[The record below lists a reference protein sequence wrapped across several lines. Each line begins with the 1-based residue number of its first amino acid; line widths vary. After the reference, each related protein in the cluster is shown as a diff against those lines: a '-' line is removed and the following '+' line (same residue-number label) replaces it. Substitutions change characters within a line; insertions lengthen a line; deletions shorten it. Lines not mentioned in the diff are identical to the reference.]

1 MTNQALEDKLRYLR
15 LSAMQQTVQ
24 QRNQYA
30 LDNKLSYMEFFE
42 MLIEEKL
49 VANESFRI
57 YMELSKETI
66 NELRG
71 KMRSIRAKNERAT
84 S

>member
-1 MTNQALEDKLRYLR
+1 MVKRVQA
-15 LSAMQQTVQ
+15 SQ
-24 QRNQYA
+24 
-30 LDNKLSYMEFFE
+30 NKAFE
-42 MLIEEKL
+42 MLIVEKL
-49 VANESFRI
+49 VANDSFRI

-71 KMRSIRAKNERAT
+71 KMRVLKAKKERTT

>member
-1 MTNQALEDKLRYLR
+1 
-15 LSAMQQTVQ
+15 
-24 QRNQYA
+24 
-30 LDNKLSYMEFFE
+30 

-49 VANESFRI
+49 VANDSFRI

-71 KMRSIRAKNERAT
+71 KMRAIKAKQAKST
-84 S
+84 AS